1 MAAAIR
7 KLLICLAIL
16 VVFPAVAP
24 AQVIEDFDLP
34 TVMGGNLR
42 LSDFRG
48 RVVLLDFLASWCRP
62 CKDAIPKLNQLQ
74 RDYGGKGLSVI
85 GYSVDNGGLHAM
97 KPFVVRNGVEFPVVL
112 GTMEQSRRLGQVK
125 VLPTTLV
132 IDPQG
137 RVVGRFEGL
146 ASEDSLLAAV
156 RPLLNASAP
165 PAPSV
170 AKVTLRKPTE
180 KRFTSIHVSDNHE
193 LDGKRGLAFYVRADV
208 ADLPPEQGLWLEL
221 KLQPSGGAA
230 KSLYQRIEDAT
241 KPRHILF
248 VACDQLPTGS
258 RKGLKASLAILGAN
272 LKPVEASQEF
282 TIDEPCTAAMAQFR
296 ERRSPLDR
304 DYSPSPAPAPAE
316 PPAGQETSVP
326 MPENGVQNNAP
337 DALIKQVWVTE
348 GPALNGEPGVSV
360 HVVGDLGGVKTGKD
374 LWLQVSMQP
383 ERRRGA
389 GLEPVGQPKAL
400 YLKVDDRHRPYYN
413 LFIGCAQ
420 MPPLAGEGAY
430 RTWVSVLGEGK
441 KSLEKS
447 VDFVIPASC
456 VPAAR
461 GR

>member
-7 KLLICLAIL
+7 NLLICLAIL
-16 VVFPAVAP
+16 VVFPAAAP

-74 RDYGGKGLSVI
+74 RDLGGKGLSVI

-146 ASEDSLLAAV
+146 AGEDALLAAV
-156 RPLLNASAP
+156 RPLLGGSAP

-170 AKVTLRKPTE
+170 ATVTLRKPTE
-180 KRFTSIHVSDNHE
+180 KRFASVHVSDNHE
-193 LDGKRGLAFYVRADV
+193 LGGKRGLAFYVRADV

-221 KLQPSGGAA
+221 KMKPAGGAA

-248 VACDQLPTGS
+248 VACDQLPAGS
-258 RKGLKASLAILGAN
+258 RGGMKASLAILGAN
-272 LKPVEASQEF
+272 LKPLETSQEF
-282 TIDEPCTAAMAQFR
+282 SIDEPCAATVARFQ
-296 ERRSPLDR
+296 ERRSPLEKAEA
-304 DYSPSPAPAPAE
+304 SAPAE
-316 PPAGQETSVP
+316 PAASQETSVP
-326 MPENGVQNNAP
+326 APDNGVQNNEPNAR
-337 DALIKQVWVTE
+337 IKQVWVTDSPE
-348 GPALNGEPGVSV
+348 VGGNPGVSV
-360 HVVGDLGGVKTGKD
+360 HVVTDLAGLKAGKE

-383 ERRRGA
+383 ERRRGS
-389 GLEPVGQPKAL
+389 GLEAAGKAKAL
-400 YLKVDDRHRPYYN
+400 YLKVDDRSRPYFN
-413 LFIGCAQ
+413 LFIRCDQ
-420 MPPLAGEGAY
+420 MPALTGEGAY
-430 RTWVSVLGEGK
+430 RTWVTVMDAERK
-441 KSLEKS
+441 PIEKS
-447 VDFVIPASC
+447 GDFVIPASC
-456 VPAAR
+456 LSAAR